1 MRNKILILDEIMFSV
16 AGFLITM
23 RESIEAA
30 LIIGIL
36 LTYLSK
42 VGQKKLRRDI
52 WLGTIAAIIVS
63 IGAAMLFYFV
73 LGGFEQYEEIIEGFA
88 MVIAALILTWVI
100 IWMMKTGKNIKGE
113 LEDRIELTISRE
125 KRFGLVFLAFISVLR
140 EGIETVLF
148 MVGVVTVETNVWAI
162 IWSSIAGIAVSVVI
176 GIALFWSGQK
186 INLKHFFNITSVI
199 LIIFAAG
206 LFAHGIHEFQEIGW
220 FGSENFFFQK
230 VVWDTSA
237 ILNDSTMEFGKFLR
251 ALVGYQDK
259 PTWLELISYVVY
271 LIGTSIAVI
280 LIRRPSRK
288 EKEEIE
294 EDTETTIEKSID
306 LLPSESFTEDVVKT
320 NC

>member
-1 MRNKILILDEIMFSV
+1 MFSV

-42 VGQKKLRRDI
+42 VGHKELRKDI
-52 WLGTIAAIIVS
+52 WLGTIAAILTS

-73 LGGFEQYEEIIEGFA
+73 LEGFEQYVEIIEGFA
-88 MVIAALILTWVI
+88 MIIAAIILTWVI
-100 IWMMKTGKNIKGE
+100 IWMMRTGKDIKGK

-125 KRFGLVFLAFISVLR
+125 KRFGLISLAFISVLR

-186 INLKHFFNITSVI
+186 ISLKYFFNITSVV

-206 LFAHGIHEFQEIGW
+206 LFAHGLHELQEIGW
-220 FGSENFFFQK
+220 FGSEDFFLQRI
-230 VVWDTSA
+230 VWDTSA
-237 ILNDSTMEFGKFLR
+237 ILNDKTTELGKFLR

-259 PTWLELISYVVY
+259 PTWLELISYVTYAVSASITVL
-271 LIGTSIAVI
+271 LIKLPRGKQKQEI
-280 LIRRPSRK
+280 K
-288 EKEEIE
+288 EADEITME
-294 EDTETTIEKSID
+294 KPIDVLQSETTTETTTK
-306 LLPSESFTEDVVKT
+306 V

>member
-1 MRNKILILDEIMFSV
+1 LFSV
-16 AGFLITM
+16 AGFLIIM

-36 LTYLSK
+36 LTYLTK
-42 VGQKKLRRDI
+42 VGHKELRKDI
-52 WLGTIAAIIVS
+52 WLGTIAAILTSV
-63 IGAAMLFYFV
+63 GAAMLFYFV

-88 MVIAALILTWVI
+88 MIIAAIILAWVI
-100 IWMMKTGKNIKGE
+100 IWMLKTGKDMKGK
-113 LEDRIELTISRE
+113 LEDRIELTISKE
-125 KRFGLVFLAFISVLR
+125 KRFGLIFLAFISVLR

-206 LFAHGIHEFQEIGW
+206 LFAHGLHEFQEIGW
-220 FGSENFFFQK
+220 FGSEDFFLQRI
-230 VVWDTSA
+230 VWDTST
-237 ILNDSTMEFGKFLR
+237 ILNDKTMELGKFLR

-259 PTWLELISYVVY
+259 PTWLELISYVTYVVGASTA
-271 LIGTSIAVI
+271 II
-280 LIRRPSRK
+280 LIRRPGRK
-288 EKEEIE
+288 EKQ
-294 EDTETTIEKSID
+294 ETTEETNEITLDKPIAVLQNETTTEKNTK
-306 LLPSESFTEDVVKT
+306 LMTK
-320 NC
+320 

>member
-1 MRNKILILDEIMFSV
+1 MFSV

-42 VGQKKLRRDI
+42 VGHKELRKDI
-52 WLGTIAAIIVS
+52 WLGTIAAILTSV
-63 IGAAMLFYFV
+63 GAAMLFYFV
-73 LGGFEQYEEIIEGFA
+73 LGEFEQYVEIIEGFA
-88 MVIAALILTWVI
+88 MIIAAIILTWVI
-100 IWMMKTGKNIKGE
+100 IWMMKTGKDMKGK
-113 LEDRIELTISRE
+113 LEDRIELTISKE
-125 KRFGLVFLAFISVLR
+125 KRFGLIFLAFISVLR

-148 MVGVVTVETNVWAI
+148 MVGVVTVEDNVWAI

-176 GIALFWSGQK
+176 GIALFWSGQR

-206 LFAHGIHEFQEIGW
+206 LFAHGLHEFQEIGW
-220 FGSENFFFQK
+220 FGSEDFFLQRI
-230 VVWDTSA
+230 VWDTSA
-237 ILNDSTMEFGKFLR
+237 ILNDKTMELGKFLR

-259 PTWLELISYVVY
+259 PTWLELISYVTYVV
-271 LIGTSIAVI
+271 GASAAMI
-280 LIRRPSRK
+280 LIRRPGRK
-288 EKEEIE
+288 EKQEIE
-294 EDTETTIEKSID
+294 EETDEISIEKSIGP
-306 LLPSESFTEDVVKT
+306 LPSETSMEEAIKN